1 MEAGIALQQE
11 PKEELVREALEQ
23 RYLGHLIRVSLAV
36 LLAAMVQF
44 SSAVSA
50 PNEEGEQEG

>member
-44 SSAVSA
+44 SSAASA
-50 PNEEGEQEG
+50 QNEEEG